1 MSQDLQRFR
10 DLLPFFVN
18 GTLNEADKAFV
29 DAYLL
34 QHPEAQT
41 EVYFTQA
48 LRTAVKAVGSERNED
63 AGLEH
68 LLKDI
73 RQSRKMSK
81 PSFLERWQHHCRDWG
96 FTPAFVAMSVI
107 AMIQSAVLIER
118 WHQEQ
123 TSATLST
130 FRSIPEAT
138 AQAHIKVIIN
148 PNANFGDLV
157 ILLRQTGCHIVNGP
171 SESGELW
178 LSVND
183 SNRLVEVS
191 GILQSSPSVAD
202 LLIIAP
208 TEK

>member
-1 MSQDLQRFR
+1 MSQDLQYFR

-18 GTLNEADKAFV
+18 GTLNKTDKTFV
-29 DAYLL
+29 ETYLL
-34 QHPEAQT
+34 QHPEAQA
-41 EVYFTQA
+41 EVNFAQA
-48 LRTAVKAVGSERNED
+48 LRAAVKAVGSERNED

-68 LLKDI
+68 LLKEI

-81 PSFLERWQHHCRDWG
+81 PGFLERWQLHCRDWG

-107 AMIQSAVLIER
+107 VMIQSGVLIER

-123 TSATLST
+123 TPIILST
-130 FRSIPEAT
+130 YRSIPEVAV
-138 AQAHIKVIIN
+138 QANIKVIIK

-178 LSVND
+178 LSVD
-183 SNRLVEVS
+183 DANRLVKVS
-191 GILQSSPSVAD
+191 EILQASPSVID